1 MQITNSAMIK
11 KYIIPVLGFL
21 STLILFIP
29 SAYAGYENLDQSDTL
44 IDISAS
50 VLPECEFNIPEV
62 IIFDNIA
69 SNDVK
74 NKNPEDR
81 VSGLKVFEIS
91 ASCPGVNKINLE
103 IIPKFSAGKCIATT
117 RDNQEGV
124 TEDILR
130 FCLEADGEM
139 VDFSENNV
147 IYAFEQSSFKKEFA
161 VSINLGADN
170 NLNNIVGTY
179 QGYIDIRFTPD

>member
-1 MQITNSAMIK
+1 MHKSDHAMIK
-11 KYIIPVLGFL
+11 KYKNPILGFF
-21 STLILFIP
+21 STLILS
-29 SAYAGYENLDQSDTL
+29 SASVYAGYDGLDTPHTL
-44 IDISAS
+44 ININAM
-50 VLPECEFNIPEV
+50 VLPECEFDIPEV
-62 IIFDNIA
+62 IIFENV
-69 SNDVK
+69 SSTDVK

-81 VSGLKVFEIS
+81 VSGMKVFEVS
-91 ASCPGVNKINLE
+91 ASCPGANKINLE